1 MESLVLDVFQSSIAT
16 HKICAEGFMQRS
28 NSMQYENIIA
38 ICASILRLR
47 SNCFLYRL
55 CMKIL

>member
-28 NSMQYENIIA
+28 NFMQYSLGKRA
-38 ICASILRLR
+38 LHRGRL
-47 SNCFLYRL
+47 S
-55 CMKIL
+55 

>member
-28 NSMQYENIIA
+28 TNFMQYSLGKRA
-38 ICASILRLR
+38 LHRGRL
-47 SNCFLYRL
+47 S
-55 CMKIL
+55 

>member
-28 NSMQYENIIA
+28 NSMQYEYIYIIGG
-38 ICASILRLR
+38 RG
-47 SNCFLYRL
+47 L
-55 CMKIL
+55 CTGDVSVENT